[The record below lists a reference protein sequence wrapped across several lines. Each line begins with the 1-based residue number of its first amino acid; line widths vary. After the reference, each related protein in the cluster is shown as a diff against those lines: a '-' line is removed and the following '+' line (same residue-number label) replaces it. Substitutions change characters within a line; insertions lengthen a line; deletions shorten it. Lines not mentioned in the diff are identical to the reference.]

1 MSGMHASFGQGD
13 AHMRQPRFTVSEVYL
28 GFGSFVHPNM
38 SLTTGEWRTMLPG
51 SSLLQRDLPRGLLH
65 GGAPSWLF
73 DNGGYDV
80 GMAHLGLALELSPR
94 EGRYAKLLR
103 MGVVHAGHGGSW
115 STWSRYAVGRYDT
128 LTSATTGQV
137 IFVDTVWS
145 ERYEAMYEQERLGL
159 EVSFVLRKRTP
170 GRWDWQVG
178 AGVMAGVAINGTAA
192 VWRTEERRVDP
203 YLGSGYSGSV
213 NRHEVTDREEFRIG
227 GGAWA
232 SAYGLLGLGFQLG
245 REHPFW
251 SGLQLRYE
259 IRPSLLFAGVPGVR
273 SATLTAGQH
282 LFGIVLRL

>member
-1 MSGMHASFGQGD
+1 MSGPHASCGQND
-13 AHMRQPRFTVSEVYL
+13 AYVRQPRFTVSEVYL

-51 SSLLQRDLPRGLLH
+51 SSLLQRDLPQSLLN

-73 DNGGYDV
+73 DDGGDGA

-103 MGVVHAGHGGSW
+103 MGVVHAGHGGSR
-115 STWSRYAVGRYDT
+115 STWSRSAVGRYDT
-128 LTSATTGQV
+128 LTSAVTGQV

-145 ERYEAMYEQERLGL
+145 ERYEATYTQERLGL
-159 EVSFVLRKRTP
+159 EASFVLRKRTP
-170 GRWDWQVG
+170 SRWDWQVG
-178 AGVMAGVAINGTAA
+178 AGVMAGVAMNGTAE
-192 VWRTEERRVDP
+192 VWRTEERRLGS

-213 NRHEVTDREEFRIG
+213 NQHGVTEREELRID

-232 SAYGLLGLGFQLG
+232 AAYGLLGFGFQLG

-259 IRPSLLFAGVPGVR
+259 TRPSLLLAGIPGAR
-273 SATLTAGQH
+273 AATMTGGQH
-282 LFGIVLRL
+282 LFALVLKL